1 MVNEGYKML
10 KNQEETCLVSLE
22 QAEAEVVE
30 LRAALAQAEQR
41 LDALRGC
48 TRRERAQRRGRE
60 LVGEL
65 VQRREELE
73 WSVTQLAKALGCG
86 RDNVTQRESGDVWPT
101 QVALSAWS
109 KALGGGLWLV
119 ESGGGRRQE
128 LACAPLEVA
137 AQLARLREG
146 HGWSQAELA
155 QRSGISCALLAQREA
170 GVASVRGPLLPVLLE
185 WVQALNQDL
194 VFLLP

>member
-1 MVNEGYKML
+1 ML

-30 LRAALAQAEQR
+30 LRVALAQAEQR
-41 LDALRGC
+41 LEALRGC
-48 TRRERAQRRGRE
+48 TRRERAQQRGRE

-65 VQRREELE
+65 VGRREELG
-73 WSVTQLAKALGCG
+73 WSVTHLAKVLGCG
-86 RDNVTQRESGDVWPT
+86 RDNVAQRESGDVWPT

-109 KALGGGLWLV
+109 KALGGCLWVV
-119 ESGGGRRQE
+119 EPVSGQKQE

-137 AQLARLREG
+137 VQLTRLREQQ
-146 HGWSQAELA
+146 GWSQTELA
-155 QRSGISCALLAQREA
+155 QRAGISCGLLAQREA

-185 WVQALNQDL
+185 WVQALNQNL
-194 VFLLP
+194 VFLLA